1 MKYIHKI
8 IAALA
13 LCAGVATACQDDEP
27 AISGGLQLDKTE
39 IAVNAEGGTEKVAVT
54 SRNNWV
60 ASASQPWISV
70 SPANGLGSAECV
82 LAIDSTLK
90 NTARTA
96 EIRFTADGYESQLV
110 TVTQMGFYKQIILKE
125 PNVEIESS
133 ATYKNRN
140 IEAII
145 TSNVKFKINT
155 KVEYS
160 FAEDPESLN
169 EADLAAYNEAIR
181 EGENK
186 NWIELPEDKDLE
198 FNLDRGARPRTIK
211 VKFPWKMNVVPF
223 TRVAKIRLEAAD
235 PEKDKLQDDNGNEI
249 DAFYL
254 TVTQKPAM
262 KITDDRAGDSLA
274 VITINQKIQCMVA
287 IESSENMMNWSTV
300 KLWEATDEAIK
311 NNEVPKAAVG
321 RVRSVSFAMINL
333 NDGETLPKEIKYL
346 KYLESFNIQSNE
358 NASIRNVSL
367 GEEICGLEHLKNL
380 SVYSYG
386 MSELPENFED
396 LGRTLETLDLS
407 ANNFNSLPEL
417 LDVINP
423 ETFPNLYSLRLAG
436 GRRTDAL
443 IDLQKRGEY
452 ITSTRPNLGMEVNL
466 DESDDRQAMI
476 QLLTWEKLRKLE
488 LSYNFIEGTFI
499 TDKEMEEALPAGKK
513 IYSKNDFY
521 DPENEPAS
529 QNYLDKLPSDT
540 CEWLKPGTEA
550 SKRNITFQVGST
562 KYTKNNDENI
572 EKNDN
577 KVLRVLPHMRKFSI
591 NLNFITGELPAW
603 LVFHPFFV
611 EWEPTGMVLQQQ
623 EEGKDSHGNKVGFT
637 GVDDPEKFNFTY
649 YYGNETEASESA
661 YPLYYKRYVA
671 NSSTDS
677 E

>member
-27 AISGGLQLDKTE
+27 AISSGLQLDKTE

-82 LAIDSTLK
+82 LAIDSTLE

-160 FAEDPESLN
+160 FAEDPELLN
-169 EADLAAYNEAIR
+169 DADRAAYYEAIT
-181 EGENK
+181 EGEDK
-186 NWIELPEDKDLE
+186 NWIDLPEAKDLE
-198 FNLDRGARPRTIK
+198 FDLDRGARPRTIK

-223 TRVAKIRLEAAD
+223 TRVAKIRFEAID

-274 VITINQKIQCMVA
+274 VITINQKVQCMVA

-321 RVRSVSFAMINL
+321 RVRSVSFAVINL

-346 KYLESFNIQSNE
+346 KYLESFTIQSNE
-358 NASIRNVSL
+358 NAYIRNVSL

-386 MSELPENFED
+386 MSKLPENFEK
-396 LGRTLETLDLS
+396 LGDKLETLDLS

-417 LDVINP
+417 LEVINP
-423 ETFPNLYSLRLAG
+423 INFPNLYSLRLVG

-443 IDLQKRGEY
+443 IDLQNRDNY
-452 ITSTRPNLGMEVNL
+452 ITSAQPNLGMEVDL
-466 DESDDRQAMI
+466 GTKDASTPDRQAMI
-476 QLLTWEKLRKLE
+476 KLLTWEKLRKLE
-488 LSYNFIEGTFI
+488 LSYNFIQGTFI
-499 TDKEMEEALPAGKK
+499 TDEEMETALPEGKK
-513 IYSKNDFY
+513 IYSENDFY
-521 DPENEPAS
+521 DPLTEPAS
-529 QNYLDKLPSDT
+529 QNYLDKLPNDT
-540 CEWLKPGTEA
+540 CAWLTTSREVTFNVGT
-550 SKRNITFQVGST
+550 STTTHTKKGS
-562 KYTKNNDENI
+562 DI
-572 EKNDN
+572 
-577 KVLRVLPHMRKFSI
+577 LRVLPHMRKFSI

-611 EWEPTGMVLQQQ
+611 EWEPTSMVLQQQ
-623 EEGKDSHGNKVGFT
+623 KEGKDSKGNKVGFI

-649 YYGNETEASESA
+649 YYGDGTEATKETSA

-671 NSSTDS
+671 NSTR
-677 E
+677 